1 MNNTKVI
8 FNILACF
15 EYATCRFEKEAV
27 AEAQRHRTEV
37 TPYLLDI
44 LEEAVQDSDYLASA
58 CDYTAHLYAI
68 SLLTQFRE
76 VRAHIPLLQLCLL
89 PTRKLNAILGCF
101 QDIELEQAL
110 AATCGG
116 GVSGLLLLAA
126 DPAVDDCVRE
136 AAIRA
141 MVQAAAADDAPRKS
155 VVDALRELFHRLDR
169 TPSDLWNELVTAA
182 GDMAACELEV
192 EVLCAFEDG
201 LTDHDWDLLKDALE
215 GEWEL
220 SRLVLQYFASPQRDP
235 DSDGW
240 WCPWTRF

>member
-1 MNNTKVI
+1 MNTTKVI
-8 FNILACF
+8 FNTLACF

-27 AEAQRHRTEV
+27 AEAQRHRTEI

-44 LEEAVQDSDYLASA
+44 LEDAVKDSDYLAST

-68 SLLTQFRE
+68 YLLTQFRE

-89 PTRKLNAILGCF
+89 SPRKLNAILGDF

-116 GVSGLLLLAA
+116 GVSGILLLAA
-126 DPAVDDCVRE
+126 DPAVGEFVRE

-141 MVQAAAADDAPRKS
+141 MVKAAATGAASREA
-155 VVDALRELFHRLDR
+155 VVDALRELFLRLER
-169 TPSDLWNELVTAA
+169 KPSGLWDELVAAA
-182 GDMAACELEV
+182 GDMTARELGGL
-192 EVLCAFEDG
+192 VLCACEED
-201 LTDHDWDLLKDALE
+201 LTSHDWDLLKDALG

-220 SRLVLQYFASPQRDP
+220 SRFVLQYFASPQRDP